1 MVAEEEAKK
10 RDLSLLDSFG
20 KLIWKRYNMEAMPPT
35 VRTNH
40 SIRIIVAFLT
50 HAGCEKKC
58 INKFEESNRNEFNC
72 YKHSV

>member
-1 MVAEEEAKK
+1 MVAKGEAKK
-10 RDLSLLDSFG
+10 KKTSVLDSCG
-20 KLIWKRYNMEAMPPT
+20 KLIWKRYNMEAMPPI

-58 INKFEESNRNEFNC
+58 INKFKESNSNEFNC
-72 YKHSV
+72 C